1 MSKIQL
7 DRLRNDLTELEQ
19 YIKKVKKKGNTDL
32 VSKLKRKHE
41 FLSSRIAEAS

>member
-7 DRLRNDLTELEQ
+7 ERLRNDLLELEH
-19 YIKKVKKKGNTDL
+19 YINKVVKKGNKDL

-41 FLSSRIAEAS
+41 FLSSRIAEVS

>member
-19 YIKKVKKKGNTDL
+19 YIKKVRKKGNKDL
-32 VSKLKRKHE
+32 VSKLKRKYE
-41 FLSSRIAEAS
+41 FLSTRIAEAS

>member
-19 YIKKVKKKGNTDL
+19 YINKVRKKGNKDL
-32 VSKLKRKHE
+32 VSKLKRKYD
-41 FLSSRIAEAS
+41 FLSTRIAEAS

>member
-7 DRLRNDLTELEQ
+7 ERLRNDLLELEQ
-19 YIKKVKKKGNTDL
+19 YINKIVKKGNKDL

-41 FLSSRIAEAS
+41 FLSSRIAETL

>member
-19 YIKKVKKKGNTDL
+19 YINKVRKKGNKDL
-32 VSKLKRKHE
+32 VSKLKRKYE
-41 FLSSRIAEAS
+41 FLSTRIAEAS

>member
-19 YIKKVKKKGNTDL
+19 YINKVKKKGNKDL
-32 VSKLKRKHE
+32 VSKLKRKYE
-41 FLSSRIAEAS
+41 FLSTRIAEAS